1 MSKSELFTS
10 EEVVE
15 ALTRAEGVVA
25 RAAQILGCSRQS
37 VYRYRDRY
45 EEVEKCLSHFDEDPK
60 PSSKTAQAPSEL
72 DANRPQGGYSESEVR
87 DYLAS
92 NLGTFSTKFGDYF
105 PEDVFVEYKASRQR
119 IDVFARRRGG
129 KYSIIE
135 VKTEQSYQNADLTK
149 TRYILP
155 GQLLWYHDWLTKER
169 CVNDCDIELVAAID
183 WKPSPRFRRVLDSVG
198 KDIQVLELQHTLAQ

>member
-45 EEVEKCLSHFDEDPK
+45 EEVERCLSNLKTGLEHR
-60 PSSKTAQAPSEL
+60 SKTAQAPSGL
-72 DANRPQGGYSESEVR
+72 DPSKPQGAYSESEVR

-105 PEDVFVEYKASRQR
+105 PEDVFVEYKAGHQR

-135 VKTEQSYQNADLTK
+135 VKTEQSYQNPDLTK
-149 TRYILP
+149 TRYVLP

-169 CVNDCDIELVAAID
+169 CVDACDVELVAAID
-183 WKPSPRFRRVLDSVG
+183 WEPSPRFRRVLDSVAE
-198 KDIQVLELQHTLAQ
+198 DIQVLELQHTLV

>member
-1 MSKSELFTS
+1 MSSSELFTP
-10 EEVVE
+10 EEVVD

-37 VYRYRDRY
+37 VYGYRDRY
-45 EEVEKCLSHFDEDPK
+45 EEVEKCLSHFDQDPK
-60 PSSKTAQAPSEL
+60 PSSKTARSPSESTP
-72 DANRPQGGYSESEVR
+72 NSPQEGYSESEVR

-105 PEDVFVEYKASRQR
+105 PEDVFVEYKAGHQR

-135 VKTEQSYQNADLTK
+135 VKTEQSYQNPDLTK
-149 TRYILP
+149 TRYVLP

-169 CVNDCDIELVAAID
+169 CVDACDVELVAAID
-183 WKPSPRFRRVLDSVG
+183 WEPSPRFKRVLDSVAE
-198 KDIQVLELQHTLAQ
+198 DIQVLELQHTLV